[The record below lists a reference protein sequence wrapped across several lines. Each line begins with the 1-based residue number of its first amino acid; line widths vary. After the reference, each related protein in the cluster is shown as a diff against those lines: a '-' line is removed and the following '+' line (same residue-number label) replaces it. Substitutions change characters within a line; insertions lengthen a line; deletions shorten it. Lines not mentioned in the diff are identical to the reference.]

1 MHEEPAIVAANLEVL
16 APQNADPRTQTHE
29 PRPTNPNPQ
38 NRRSTSDHDPR
49 PSAEHN
55 HRQSTL
61 IDEPYRQSIEREE

>member
-1 MHEEPAIVAANLEVL
+1 M
-16 APQNADPRTQTHE
+16 DPDPQTHTHE
-29 PRPTNPNPQ
+29 LKPINPDPQ

-61 IDEPYRQSIEREE
+61 IGEAQREKRDKRSGERKEKEEREPEVNKK